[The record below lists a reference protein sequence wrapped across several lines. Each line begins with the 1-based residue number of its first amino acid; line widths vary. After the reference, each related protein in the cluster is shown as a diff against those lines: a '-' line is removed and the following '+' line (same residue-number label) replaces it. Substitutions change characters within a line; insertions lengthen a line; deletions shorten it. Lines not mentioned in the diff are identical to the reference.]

1 MRSKCR
7 LLFILAALFSHS
19 LFAKVVSREE
29 ALRAAFPE
37 ADIQYTPIF
46 LTKAEMDEI
55 EKLSGTQVPSAL
67 VACYRASVNGK
78 LLGRGYLDT
87 HVVRTKKESLLV
99 LLTPEGTIKRVEVVA
114 FLEPPEYLAPDRWYQ
129 QFDGKRLDN
138 GLHLKRDIHPV
149 TGASLTAQATLDA
162 TRRILAIDQ
171 LMRNKEE
178 RKQQ

>member
-1 MRSKCR
+1 MRSKW
-7 LLFILAALFSHS
+7 LFFLIAALLSHS

-37 ADIQYTPIF
+37 GEIQYRPIF
-46 LTKAEMDEI
+46 LTKAELEEV
-55 EKLSGTQVPSAL
+55 EKLSGTRVPSAL
-67 VACYRASVNGK
+67 VASYRATANGK
-78 LLGRGYLDT
+78 LIGLAYLDT

-99 LLTPEGTIKRVEVVA
+99 LLTPEGSIKRVEVVA

-138 GLHLKRDIHPV
+138 DLHLKRDIHPV
-149 TGASLTAQATLDA
+149 TGASLTAQATVDA

-171 LMRNKEE
+171 LMRK
-178 RKQQ
+178 KGGHTQP